1 MNSKLVNDT
10 SINDPFEKELK
21 VAFDYFDEDGSGAIS
36 KEELEKVMKKLGL
49 SPTQVELQEMLDEID
64 NDKTGEVNFS
74 AFKKLMTKS
83 INDDFIFTSCLE
95 AFSIFDK
102 SKSGKLERR
111 EIVKI
116 LQKSCFME
124 LEDVNALLE
133 NIQFDSNH
141 EIDYNEFVRETFKM
155 LKN

>member
-1 MNSKLVNDT
+1 MNPKASNDNT
-10 SINDPFEKELK
+10 TNDPFEKELK

-124 LEDVNALLE
+124 LDDVNTLLE